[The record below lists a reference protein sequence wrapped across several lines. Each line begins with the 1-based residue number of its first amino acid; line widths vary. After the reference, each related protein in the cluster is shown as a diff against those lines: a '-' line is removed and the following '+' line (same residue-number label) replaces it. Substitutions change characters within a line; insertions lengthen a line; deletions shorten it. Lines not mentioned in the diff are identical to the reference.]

1 MARGEKRERLI
12 EAAKEQMY
20 EQGVAQ
26 TTLADV
32 AKASEV
38 PLGNV
43 YYYFRTKDAL
53 IDAVLASRLDEVRN
67 YLASF
72 EQSSPEPLV
81 RLKALASS
89 GRTFKRQ
96 LVQFGCPY
104 ASLCQELEKQGDPAS
119 DRSGDLFRLY
129 LDWAEQQFRLLGK
142 GDTSADLAL
151 DLLSGMQG
159 AYVLTHTLHAP
170 ELLERKISR
179 LESWLDSLA

>member
-1 MARGEKRERLI
+1 MARGEKRERLV

-32 AKASEV
+32 AQASEV

-53 IDAVLASRLDEVRN
+53 IDAVLASRLDEVRD
-67 YLASF
+67 YLAGV
-72 EQSSPEPLV
+72 EQSSPDPLA
-81 RLKALASS
+81 RLKTLASS
-89 GRTFKRQ
+89 GRAFKEQ
-96 LVQFGCPY
+96 LVRFGCPY
-104 ASLCQELEKQGDPAS
+104 AGLCRELERQEHPIG

-142 GDTSADLAL
+142 DDTSPDLAL

-159 AYVLTHTLHAP
+159 AYVLTHSLHAP
-170 ELLERKISR
+170 ELLERKIAR
-179 LESWLDSLA
+179 LEAWLDSLA

>member
-12 EAAKEQMY
+12 KAAQQQMY

-26 TTLADV
+26 TTLANV
-32 AKASEV
+32 AKASDV

-53 IDAVLASRLDEVRN
+53 IDAVLDSRLDEIRSA
-67 YLASF
+67 LARF
-72 EQSSPEPLV
+72 EQSSSEPLT
-81 RLKALASS
+81 RLKLLAGS
-89 GRTFKRQ
+89 GRAFQNQ
-96 LVQFGCPY
+96 LARFGCPY
-104 ASLCQELEKQGDPAS
+104 ASLCQELEKQSDLTS

-142 GDTSADLAL
+142 GDASADLAL

-159 AYVLTHTLHAP
+159 AYLLTHSLHTP
-170 ELLERKISR
+170 EFLERKILR
-179 LESWLDSLA
+179 LEAWLEDLA